1 MSLMAITQYLR
12 IPLILFLLLII
23 IWIIGCEPTQN
34 QQTQKHIGKFVPEIS
49 LVPLETSDA
58 ALVLTEKITLLNFW
72 GTWCPPCRQELP
84 GLARLASR
92 LSGEPR
98 FQLIAV
104 SCGGGARDDLDQLRS
119 DTAAFLTSTGIKISP
134 WADPSGK
141 TRFNFSEAFGFG
153 AYPTTY
159 LIGADRRVIAIWTGY
174 SPSVETQIAQAVA
187 RSLKDFSVTDSP

>member
-1 MSLMAITQYLR
+1 MSLMAITQHLR
-12 IPLILFLLLII
+12 IPLILFLLLI
-23 IWIIGCEPTQN
+23 IIGCEPTQN

-58 ALVLTEKITLLNFW
+58 ALVLTGKITLLNFW

-104 SCGGGARDDLDQLRS
+104 SCGGGARDDLDQLRG
-119 DTAAFLTSTGIKISP
+119 DTADFLTSTGIKISP
-134 WADPSGK
+134 WADPSGA
-141 TRFNFSEAFGFG
+141 TRLNFTEAFDFR

-159 LIGADRRVIAIWTGY
+159 LIGPDRKVLAIWTGY
-174 SPSVETQIAQAVA
+174 SPSVETQIAQSVA
-187 RSLKDFSVTDSP
+187 RSLKEFPVTYSP

>member
-12 IPLILFLLLII
+12 IPLIFLII
-23 IWIIGCEPTQN
+23 IGIIGCESTQN

-58 ALVLTEKITLLNFW
+58 ALVLTGKITLLNFW

-104 SCGGGARDDLDQLRS
+104 SCGGGARDDLDQLRR
-119 DTAAFLTSTGIKISP
+119 DTAAFLTSTGINISP
-134 WADPSGK
+134 WADPSGE
-141 TRFNFSEAFGFG
+141 TRFNFSEAFDFG

-187 RSLKDFSVTDSP
+187 R

>member
-1 MSLMAITQYLR
+1 MNLMAITQHQR
-12 IPLILFLLLII
+12 ILFILSFFV
-23 IWIIGCEPTQN
+23 IIGCEPTRN
-34 QQTQKHIGKFVPEIS
+34 QQTQKHIGKIVPEIS
-49 LVPLETSDA
+49 LVPLNTSDT
-58 ALVLTEKITLLNFW
+58 ALMLTGKITLLNFW

-119 DTAAFLTSTGIKISP
+119 DTAAFLTSTGINISP
-134 WADPSGK
+134 WADPSGE
-141 TRFNFSEAFGFG
+141 TRFNFSEAFDFG

-159 LIGADRRVIAIWTGY
+159 LIGADRRVSAIWTGY

-187 RSLKDFSVTDSP
+187 RSLKDFSETDSP